1 MLPAGTTIDSVIDA
15 AQRRIGKKVDG
26 TLTRGWL
33 YQDGLNPIA
42 ELDGTGT
49 VVTRFV
55 YATRPNVPD
64 YLIKNGTTYRIVSDH
79 LGSPRLVV
87 DVSSGAVA
95 QEMRYD
101 EFGRITLDTNPGFQ
115 PFGFAGGLYDPQTGL
130 VRFGARD
137 YDPEVGRWTSMDP
150 IGFGGGLNVY
160 VYVDSNSANWID
172 PRGEGKIGAAIRIG
186 KWGLKRLGNI
196 SKDEARKRFKRG
208 EDVILSKTQ
217 AKRLAKSKG

>member
-1 MLPAGTTIDSVIDA
+1 MLPAGTTIDYVIGA

-42 ELDGTGT
+42 ELDGTGA

-64 YLIKNGTTYRIVSDH
+64 YLIKNGTTYRIVRDH
-79 LGSPRLVV
+79 LGSPRLVL
-87 DVSSGAVA
+87 DATTGTVA

-150 IGFGGGLNVY
+150 IGFGGGLNL
-160 VYVDSNSANWID
+160 W
-172 PRGEGKIGAAIRIG
+172 
-186 KWGLKRLGNI
+186 
-196 SKDEARKRFKRG
+196 
-208 EDVILSKTQ
+208 
-217 AKRLAKSKG
+217 